1 MIMGAVDLPAT
12 PLTFD
17 IYTYGTRDTTSINT
31 NGLTIEYLTGVSCTA
46 ITADST
52 FAFNKQMFY

>member
-1 MIMGAVDLPAT
+1 MIMGAVDLPAA

-17 IYTYGTRDTTSINT
+17 IYTYGTRHATAINS

-46 ITADST
+46 ITSDST
-52 FAFNKQMFY
+52 FAFNKEMFY